1 MIYCFDTSSF
11 INPWSKSY
19 PIANFPTFWEKLDD
33 MINAGDLIAPME
45 VFIEIEKQE
54 DELYK
59 WVKARKQLF
68 KEVNNEVEVAMKD
81 KVLSK
86 FPNMINPQ
94 NTRESADPWVIAQ
107 AIVEGA
113 IVVSEE
119 EKSKKKRPKI
129 PDVCKGLN
137 VARIRIIDLI
147 TAKNWI
153 FR

>member
-19 PIANFPTFWEKLDD
+19 PIANFPTFWGKLDD

-59 WVKARKQLF
+59 WVKARKKLF
-68 KEVNNEVEVAMKD
+68 KEIDNNVEDAMRD
-81 KVLSK
+81 RVLSK

-107 AIVEGA
+107 AIVDGA
-113 IVVSEE
+113 TVVSEE
-119 EKSKKKRPKI
+119 ERSKKNKPKI

-137 VARIRIIDLI
+137 VPRIRMIDLI